1 MYTAMK
7 CVCATVITSA
17 FYCCLHRGF
26 EHGVKSQ
33 FNVFDNVLRE
43 QLPREDIVLDGE
55 MIIYNKTKCVRVCVC
70 VCVHGGWREDDIQQ
84 VKTRVCTHVCVC
96 VLDGEMTMYDSFFVW
111 SWVKR

>member
-1 MYTAMK
+1 MK